1 MQVIINDLMQILEI
15 TDIKYFGIAVV
26 ICIGLLIYFKI
37 K

>member
-1 MQVIINDLMQILEI
+1 MQLIINELMQILEI
-15 TDIKYFGIAVV
+15 TDIKYFGVAAV